1 MIPYIM
7 EKKKMIET
15 TNQYIVIVYPIGS
28 MVLVYIYMLTWL
40 GYIDGIH
47 VTIYSS
53 TMDPMGIV
61 RQHYQLWSSTGRLLL
76 LVGDI
81 VEVISLISTRWFD
94 LSESIRANQFLPNL
108 GIQDDSDKLS
118 EKMRWM
124 VRSLVAL
131 SITYKLSQR
140 SWINQLKAIPLT
152 MLSCP
157 DVLVDPDEPS
167 TCCNG
172 VNMALMVG
180 INWEF
185 NNVNPGWD

>member
-1 MIPYIM
+1 
-7 EKKKMIET
+7 
-15 TNQYIVIVYPIGS
+15 
-28 MVLVYIYMLTWL
+28 
-40 GYIDGIH
+40 
-47 VTIYSS
+47 
-53 TMDPMGIV
+53 
-61 RQHYQLWSSTGRLLL
+61 
-76 LVGDI
+76 
-81 VEVISLISTRWFD
+81 
-94 LSESIRANQFLPNL
+94 
-108 GIQDDSDKLS
+108 
-118 EKMRWM
+118 M

-131 SITYKLSQR
+131 SITYKLSQC

-185 NNVNPGWD
+185 NNVNPG